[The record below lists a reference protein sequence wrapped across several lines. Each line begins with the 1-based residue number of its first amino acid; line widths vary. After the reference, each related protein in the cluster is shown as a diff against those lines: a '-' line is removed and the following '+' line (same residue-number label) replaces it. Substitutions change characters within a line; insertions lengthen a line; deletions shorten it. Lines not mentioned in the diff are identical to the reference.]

1 MIAITKTTTSWRAIA
16 DASQLTANE
25 VAFSGD
31 FLFAAD
37 GITPLMVWDAT
48 LDSGAGNV
56 RAMTA
61 PEIAARDAQ
70 RPVLVAQAAKA
81 AATTGIDTGQLQAGD
96 KMERLVR
103 ALALVVLD
111 EVNILRAASVPALT
125 ARTTA
130 QLVNAIKAK
139 VAATSE

>member
-25 VAFSGD
+25 VVFSGD

-37 GITPLMVWDAT
+37 GITPLMVWDAM

-61 PEIAARDAQ
+61 PEIATRDAQ

-96 KMERLVR
+96 KFERLVR
-103 ALALVVLD
+103 ALALVLLD

-125 ARTTA
+125 ARTAT